1 MPNELKCL
9 LIGFGNIGKIHAKY
23 LDLNNSIKWFW
34 YDPFV
39 INSTYDSH
47 RIKTI
52 SELQSFDKIFI
63 LTPENTHYLI
73 YKDIRKRFS
82 SDIFVEKPAIIK
94 NEEWDML
101 NDAKLTVGL
110 VERFNP
116 AIKTLKN
123 NINPKKIINIDFS
136 RCCASNFCSPV
147 SILEDIGIHDIDLF
161 FYLTDS
167 DSINENDRLI
177 TQKNN
182 TILLQVNNDILTRFI
197 WSKDT
202 FYKERKIMIRQSDC
216 TYIADLQEQSV
227 TRYTSDNNKKIAMES
242 LFVEKGSPIENEQKN
257 FLSKN
262 PDYITAKKS
271 HNFMLDLIKKMP

>member
-23 LDLNNSIKWFW
+23 LDLNNSIEWYW

-39 INSTYDSH
+39 VSSTYDVH

-52 SELQSFDKIFI
+52 SELQSFDKVFI
-63 LTPENTHYLI
+63 LTPENTHYHI

-94 NEEWDML
+94 NTEWDML
-101 NDAKLTVGL
+101 NDTRLTVGL

-116 AIKTLKN
+116 AIQTLKN
-123 NINPKKIINIDFS
+123 HINPAAIINIDFS
-136 RCCASNFCSPV
+136 RCCASNSCSHI

-161 FYLTDS
+161 FYLTGADL
-167 DSINENDRLI
+167 NNTKDRFI

-182 TILLQVNNDILTRFI
+182 TILLQINNGILTRFI

-202 FYKERKIMIRQSDC
+202 FYKERKIMVRQSDC

-227 TRYTSDNNKKIAMES
+227 IRYTSTDNKKITVES
-242 LFVEKGSPIENEQKN
+242 LFVEKGSPIDNEQKN

-271 HNFMLDLIKKMP
+271 HKLLLELINND